1 MGTNE
6 LPGTSQGFL
15 TRSDAARRLGVTTTT
30 IRRFEG
36 THLHPRVAADGT
48 RLFTADEVER
58 LARSR
63 AVKPA
68 PEASGEVAAEAFR
81 LFRLGYTLE
90 EIVMRLKQT
99 PATIHHL
106 FDEWCRDL

>member
-6 LPGTSQGFL
+6 FEGPIPGTL
-15 TRSDAARRLGVTTTT
+15 TRSEAARRLGVTTTT

-36 THLHPRVAADGT
+36 TRLHPRVAADGT

-63 AVKPA
+63 AVTPS
-68 PEASGEVAAEAFR
+68 PDASGEVAAEAFR

-90 EIVMRLKQT
+90 EIVMRLKQS
-99 PATIHHL
+99 PTIIHRL